1 MYFEILKVHKLFRKI
16 RSNVYYDVKP
26 TTLYEAQA
34 CECKQESGCGDECIN
49 RMVFSECSPQF
60 CPCGEKCKNQK
71 IQKHDWSPGLQRF
84 MTENKGWGVRTQ
96 KSIKSGD
103 FILEYVG
110 EVVSEREFKSRMAT
124 RYANDTHH
132 YCLHLDGG
140 LVIDGH
146 RMGGDGRFVNHSC
159 EPNCE
164 MQKWSVHGL
173 PRMALFA
180 SRDIESGEELTYDY
194 NFALFNPSEGQECRC
209 GSDGCRGVIGG
220 KSQRVPRPL
229 AVVPSRVDSSERRSV
244 GRPRKN
250 LRKSNIVQSSNS
262 KGMCK
267 SRRIGESSIAATPL
281 IRPMS
286 HQQRCFAQEHHC
298 FLLRNLEKV
307 KRQKLQVNQI
317 QAQPGKVKAIGGV
330 QTAKEKNGTDSK
342 STSDAFLSQLT
353 ALTNTNA
360 RTVRTRRLAQAQDDP
375 EVHKTAKLA
384 KVNFFFIFCNMKF
397 LSFYEKKFLILF
409 TFTFRF

>member
-1 MYFEILKVHKLFRKI
+1 M
-16 RSNVYYDVKP
+16 KP
-26 TTLYEAQA
+26 TTLYESQS
-34 CECKQESGCGDECIN
+34 CECKPESGCGDECIN

-60 CPCGEKCKNQK
+60 CPCSEKCKNQK
-71 IQKHDWSPGLQRF
+71 IQKHDWAPGLQRF
-84 MTENKGWGVRTQ
+84 MTEVKGWGVRTQ
-96 KSIKSGD
+96 KSIKSGE

-164 MQKWSVHGL
+164 MQKWSVNGL

-180 SRDIESGEELTYDY
+180 SRNIDAGEELTYDY
-194 NFALFNPSEGQECRC
+194 NFALFNPSEGQQCRC
-209 GSDGCRGVIGG
+209 DSDGCRGVIGG
-220 KSQRVPRPL
+220 KSQRVPRSI
-229 AVVPSRVDSSERRSV
+229 AIAPSRVDSTERKSV

-250 LRKSNIVQSSNS
+250 IRKSNMVQSTNS
-262 KGMCK
+262 KGLCK
-267 SRRIGESSIAATPL
+267 SRRVGESSIVSTPL
-281 IRPMS
+281 IKPMS

-307 KRQKLQVNQI
+307 KRQKLQVNQV
-317 QAQPGKVKAIGGV
+317 PPSGKVKVVGNV
-330 QTAKEKNGTDSK
+330 QSTKEKNGNDSK

-384 KVNFFFIFCNMKF
+384 KVIFLNFAIFF
-397 LSFYEKKFLILF
+397 
-409 TFTFRF
+409 